1 MSISEHDVKHIAALA
16 RVAIDDAR
24 AATLVGE
31 LNGILG
37 HMDVLQR
44 VELPPTIGAPALA
57 GMPVRDDVPGAVSLD
72 TPREQFAPTMREG
85 FFLVPRLTTHSAAG
99 ASADRQAADGDDEV
113 EGA

>member
-44 VELPPTIGAPALA
+44 V
-57 GMPVRDDVPGAVSLD
+57 
-72 TPREQFAPTMREG
+72 
-85 FFLVPRLTTHSAAG
+85 
-99 ASADRQAADGDDEV
+99 
-113 EGA
+113 

>member
-24 AATLVGE
+24 AAPLVGE
-31 LNGILG
+31 LNGIRG
-37 HMDVLQR
+37 HMEVLQR
-44 VELPPTIGAPALA
+44 VDLPPAIDAPAIA
-57 GMPVRDDVPGAVSLD
+57 GMPWRDDVPGAVPLD
-72 TPREQFAPTMREG
+72 RQREQFAPTMREG

-99 ASADRQAADGDDEV
+99 ASADRQATDGDDEL

>member
-44 VELPPTIGAPALA
+44 VELPPAIGAPASV
-57 GMPVRDDVPGAVSLD
+57 GMPLRDDVPGAVPLD
-72 TPREQFAPTMREG
+72 RQREQFAPAMREG
-85 FFLVPRLTTHSAAG
+85 FFRAGGSRPHSAG
-99 ASADRQAADGDDEV
+99 RCQSHRQAVALLDDG

>member
-44 VELPPTIGAPALA
+44 VELPPTIGTSAII
-57 GMPVRDDVPGAVSLD
+57 GMPLRDDVPGAVPLG
-72 TPREQFAPTMREG
+72 TQREQFAPTMRDG
-85 FFLVPRLTTHSAAG
+85 FFLVLA
-99 ASADRQAADGDDEV
+99 
-113 EGA
+113 